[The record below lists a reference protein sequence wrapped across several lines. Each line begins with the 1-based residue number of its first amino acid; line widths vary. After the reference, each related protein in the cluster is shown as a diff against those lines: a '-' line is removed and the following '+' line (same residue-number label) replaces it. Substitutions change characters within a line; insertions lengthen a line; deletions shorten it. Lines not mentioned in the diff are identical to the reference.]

1 MNVDFPITVKQFCEM
16 QDQLAGRR
24 TSEDWLEVFE
34 VAVSTINGYYEMG
47 KHHAPEREVF
57 DTETA
62 VQAVAGSP
70 ECEKIVRQ
78 FAHALACWCRLAYTC
93 GERKLSCI
101 RLEDVIKEWKSILHI
116 RKASRSGQ
124 DWIPPLSA
132 ISKNER
138 PRCGRGVFP
147 TLPLFNHEGTNKQ
160 QIKSALL
167 DFV

>member
-138 PRCGRGVFP
+138 PRCGRECFP
-147 TLPLFNHEGTNKQ
+147 TLPLFDHEGTK
-160 QIKSALL
+160 
-167 DFV
+167 